1 MATYWRTLVGNQVGT
16 GAGTALN
23 NTTSLTDIS
32 PAPQAV
38 IPANYLAVGQRLRL
52 TAYGIYSNTS
62 TPTLLLGVYFNG
74 VANTLLAATA
84 ANATPSGVTNVPWQV
99 VLDIYVR
106 SVGSAGSVW
115 CNGTATVF
123 QTLAGGAS
131 GNPLIYSLPTTQTQ
145 PISSLNTT
153 NSNTLTVG
161 AQWGTASSSNT
172 ITCEDAYVETLI

>member
-1 MATYWRTLVGNQVGT
+1 MAQFWRSVLGNQVGS
-16 GAGTALN
+16 GAGSALT
-23 NTTSLTDIS
+23 NTTTLTDIS

-38 IPANYLAVGQRLRL
+38 IPANYLYVGQRLRI
-52 TAYGIYSNTS
+52 TAYGIYSNTA
-62 TPTLLLGVYFNG
+62 TPTLLLGVYFGG
-74 VANTLLAATA
+74 VAGTLLAATA

-99 VLDIYVR
+99 VCDVYVR

-115 CNGTATVF
+115 ANGTATVF

-131 GNPLIYSLPTTQTQ
+131 GNPLIYALPTTQTQ

-153 NSNTLTVG
+153 QSNALTIG

-172 ITCEDAYVETLI
+172 ITCEDAYVETLV